1 VLQMSPTT
9 SPSRLALGCD
19 WNGWVAS
26 NVLSLYQWRRVHE
39 QSWVLT
45 HSMVVPGGTDSMAP

>member
-1 VLQMSPTT
+1 MLLMFPTT

-19 WNGWVAS
+19 WDGWVVS
-26 NVLSLYQWRRVHE
+26 NVSLYQWRRVHG

-45 HSMVVPGGTDSMAP
+45 HSMVVPGGTDYMAP